1 MGYRKVYLTMEEED
15 DIKNIK
21 DMREVEGRGG
31 AAYNAIL
38 KEGLA
43 LVKARDQELRAQAT
57 KGRAETVGSANGLS
71 SGAPR
76 PRRRRR
82 A

>member
-1 MGYRKVYLTMEEED
+1 MGYRKVYLTLEEED

-21 DMREVEGRGG
+21 DMRELEGRGG
-31 AAYNAIL
+31 AAFNAIL

-43 LVKARDQELRAQAT
+43 LVKAKDQELRSQPR
-57 KGRAETVGSANGLS
+57 RAASVTVGDTNVQS
-71 SGAPR
+71 SQAAR

-82 A
+82 G